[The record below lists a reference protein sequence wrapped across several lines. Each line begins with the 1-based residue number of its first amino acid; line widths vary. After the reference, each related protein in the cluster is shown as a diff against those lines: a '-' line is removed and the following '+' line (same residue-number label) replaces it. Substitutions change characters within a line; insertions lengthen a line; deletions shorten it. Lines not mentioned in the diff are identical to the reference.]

1 MPYIVGQ
8 IDGIEKSYFVPSA
21 DIDSEVEDLEGLPY
35 AWFAVLDPFSKMD
48 ENVELKVQV
57 VQKSKSLAPEDMTLK
72 LSFEDTYHND
82 KVLAFQGSF
91 SPDDGDYTSIVN
103 TALATEEF
111 KEFELHVNRDVFA
124 DLITGPASFNAVNKA
139 VRNEAWYS
147 LDPDTDKEALTGQDL
162 YDAIVEHEQ
171 RPNYLAM
178 FFTGD
183 LELFATMLRASETLN
198 VPLKVELDPTLT
210 PEQMAQIAEDLSA
223 YSHRVEIIAC
233 GVVARPNSASSP
245 RGKRVPRY
253 ALGTLLGYTIL
264 RNANTNAQG
273 YAALQNPIAGHD
285 FPMRWAGM
293 EMRSDV
299 KFNEDAR
306 ILLAKAKVNVVL
318 LEQFDSGPRFVL
330 SDCLTQYDSKTS
342 VLRLTS
348 SAEISMVID
357 NRLIQICKRH
367 LLKGKATFKAD
378 ALRECQRYL
387 EGCAT
392 AGWIVN
398 SEDLGGKYTISI
410 TDRVDRPHDAV
421 DLNAGYRPEG
431 AVRAVY
437 LKTSVHK

>member
-1 MPYIVGQ
+1 MPYIVGN
-8 IDGIEKSYFVPSA
+8 IDGIERATFVPEA
-21 DIDSEVEDLEGLPY
+21 EIDDQVESTLGLPY
-35 AWFAVLDPFSKMD
+35 TWFAVVDPFSKMD
-48 ENVELKVQV
+48 ENVALKLQV
-57 VQKSKSLAPEDMTLK
+57 IQKTSSLKPEDLTLK
-72 LSFEDTYHND
+72 MTWEDTYHGD
-82 KVLAFQGSF
+82 QVLAVQGSLSTDEDDF
-91 SPDDGDYTSIVN
+91 SGIAN

-111 KEFELHVNRDVFA
+111 KLFELHVNESVFA
-124 DLITGPASFNAVNKA
+124 DMISESPSFNAANSLGRKFTSI
-139 VRNEAWYS
+139 S
-147 LDPDTDKEALTGQDL
+147 LDQDSDKQPITGQDL

-183 LELFATMLRASETLN
+183 LELFTTMLRASETLN

-223 YSHRVEIIAC
+223 YSHRVEVITCA
-233 GVVARPNSASSP
+233 VLARPNSATTL
-245 RGKRVPRY
+245 RGKKVPRY
-253 ALGTLLGYTIL
+253 ALGTLLGYTLL
-264 RNANTNAQG
+264 RNANTDAQG
-273 YAALQNPIAGHD
+273 YARLQDPIAGYA

-306 ILLAKAKVNVVL
+306 IMLAKAKVNVVL
-318 LEQFDSGPRFVL
+318 LEQFDTGPRFVL

-392 AGWIVN
+392 AGWIVQ